1 MVLVPAWMIVLGLAL
16 MKAES
21 LDGLSAGLTGP
32 GTGGGENIELGEAS
46 FDAESGGKA
55 GSGE

>member
-1 MVLVPAWMIVLGLAL
+1 

-32 GTGGGENIELGEAS
+32 STRGGGGGGGGGGENIELGEAS
-46 FDAESGGKA
+46 FDAESGGKV